1 MVSTKQVGLY
11 LEVKLL
17 AIRGGQ
23 SEVVLK
29 LEDSCIE

>member
-11 LEVKLL
+11 LEVKSL

-23 SEVVLK
+23 LRGGIEVRRQLY
-29 LEDSCIE
+29 